1 MSWLQGKT
9 VLVTGAGGGI
19 GQAACLAFAA
29 QGAVVVGMD
38 LRDDWL
44 EGARGQAGSAAGRIH
59 AVVGD
64 ATAAHD
70 VALSVQRGLDL
81 NHRLDVAIAGAGIQA
96 VGSVEDTSEE
106 TWERVLGVNL
116 TATWLL
122 CKHAIPALRAAGQ
135 GTILCLGS
143 TAGLHPRAN
152 LAAYCVSKA
161 GVSML
166 VRVLGREVAAEGIR
180 VVAVC
185 PTGVDT
191 PLLHGMIEGLS
202 GRAATTSPAAGLLEG
217 KPIQRWLTTSEVADA
232 LVWLT
237 SPAAAAVTGSSI
249 PLDFGSV

>member
-1 MSWLQGKT
+1 MSWLEGKT
-9 VLVTGAGGGI
+9 VLITGAGGGI

-29 QGAVVVGMD
+29 QGATVVGLD
-38 LRDDWL
+38 LRADWSAAV
-44 EGARGQAGSAAGRIH
+44 EGQAGSAAGLIH

-64 ATAAHD
+64 ATAADD
-70 VALSVQRGLDL
+70 VARSVQRGLDL
-81 NHRLDVAIAGAGIQA
+81 NDRLDVVIAGAGIQA

-106 TWERVLGVNL
+106 TWRRVLDVNL
-116 TATWLL
+116 TATWLV
-122 CKHAIPALRAAGQ
+122 CKHAIPVLRAAGQ

-202 GRAATTSPAAGLLEG
+202 GRAAATSHAAGLLEG
-217 KPIQRWLTTSEVADA
+217 KPVQRWLSAGEVADA

-237 SPAAAAVTGSSI
+237 SPAAAAVTGSSV

>member
-1 MSWLQGKT
+1 MTWLDGKT
-9 VLVTGAGGGI
+9 VLVTGAAGGI
-19 GQAACLAFAA
+19 GTAACLAFAA
-29 QGAVVVGMD
+29 QGAVVVGLD
-38 LRDDWL
+38 LRDDWV
-44 EGARGQAGSAAGRIH
+44 EGLRERAGSASRLIH

-64 ATAAHD
+64 ATVAKD
-70 VALSVQRGLDL
+70 VARAVQTGLDL
-81 NHRLDVAIAGAGIQA
+81 NHRLDVAVAGAGIQA
-96 VGSVEDTSEE
+96 VGSVEATAEE
-106 TWERVLGVNL
+106 TWQRVLDVNL

-122 CKHAIPALRAAGQ
+122 CKQAIPVLRAAGQ

-202 GRAATTSPAAGLLEG
+202 GLAATTSPAAGLLEG
-217 KPIQRWLTTSEVADA
+217 KPVQRWLTPGQVADA

-237 SPAAAAVTGSSI
+237 SPAAEAVTGSSV

>member
-1 MSWLQGKT
+1 MSWLDGKT
-9 VLVTGAGGGI
+9 LLLTGAGGGI
-19 GQAACLAFAA
+19 GRATCRAFAR
-29 QGAVVVGMD
+29 QGATVV
-38 LRDDWL
+38 
-44 EGARGQAGSAAGRIH
+44 
-59 AVVGD
+59 
-64 ATAAHD
+64 
-70 VALSVQRGLDL
+70 GLDL
-81 NHRLDVAIAGAGIQA
+81 DDAWVATVRSELGEAGRLVHATVADATQTKDVAGGVEQCIDLTGRLDMAVAAAGIQV

-106 TWERVLGVNL
+106 SWDRVLDINL

-122 CKHAIPALRAAGQ
+122 CKHTIPALRASGG

-143 TAGLHPRAN
+143 TAGLHPRPN

-166 VRVLGREVAAEGIR
+166 ARVLGREVAGEGIR

-191 PLLHGMIEGLS
+191 PLLHGMIDGLNE
-202 GRAATTSPAAGLLEG
+202 RAGAQSPAAGLLAG
-217 KPIQRWLTTSEVADA
+217 KPVQRWLSPDEVADG

-237 SPAAAAVTGSSI
+237 SPAAAAVTGSSV